1 LGVRSYL
8 CVELIEV
15 HGNRRVC
22 GLVDGNWV
30 CQNVFLGDLVILTYR
45 QSAGGAISVD
55 TVGCY

>member
-1 LGVRSYL
+1 
-8 CVELIEV
+8 VELIEV